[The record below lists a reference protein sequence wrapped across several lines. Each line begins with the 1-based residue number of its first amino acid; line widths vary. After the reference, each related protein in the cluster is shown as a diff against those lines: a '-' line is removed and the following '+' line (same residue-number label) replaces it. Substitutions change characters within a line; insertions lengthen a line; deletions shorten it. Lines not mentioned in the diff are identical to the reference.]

1 MNIIGIQKMESNLV
15 VQANELVLATYT
27 MTTKEK
33 QLLLSCISRIDS
45 RPDAGTITKQTKFT
59 VTVEEV
65 AKIFYNDST
74 KKNAFRDLEQAS
86 KRLSDRDVM
95 IALDNDK
102 KLHTRFVS
110 GVLYDPNGEQITLTF
125 SEDILPYLTQLKAN
139 FTKYKLME
147 ISELSSIHSIR
158 LYELVICWIGQY
170 QYSKIMD
177 LDDFRYIMGVAGK
190 YKQFGQLR
198 ERVIETAIQEVNES
212 TNYKVSVEYHK
223 RGKGKAFKELTLKF
237 HKKTLDKLTSEDG
250 TLSQAT
256 IQSIVDNVQFM
267 NDYNTHPSLSYDG
280 KMNNDA
286 FKREMINIIQRE
298 PESFNKPNKALESY
312 LPKIKY

>member
-1 MNIIGIQKMESNLV
+1 MENNLV
-15 VQANELVLATYT
+15 VQANELVLAAYT

-45 RPDAGTITKQTKFT
+45 RPSAANITKQTKFT

-65 AKIFYNDST
+65 AKIFFNDRT

-86 KRLSDRDVM
+86 NRLFDREVL
-95 IALDNDK
+95 IALDDDK
-102 KLHTRFVS
+102 TLRTRFVS
-110 GVLYDPNGEQITLTF
+110 GVLYDPKGDQITITF
-125 SEDILPYLTQLKAN
+125 AEDVLPYLTQLKAN

-147 ISELSSIHSIR
+147 VSELSSIHSIR
-158 LYELVICWIGQY
+158 LYELIVCWIGQF
-170 QYSKIMD
+170 QYSKRFD
-177 LDDFRYIMGVAGK
+177 LDDFRYVMGIKDK

-198 ERVIETAIQEVNES
+198 ERVIETAIEEVNES
-212 TNYKVSVEYHK
+212 TNYKITVEYHK
-223 RGKGKAFKELTLKF
+223 KSRGKGYAGLTFKF
-237 HKKTLDKLTSEDG
+237 HKKILDKLTSEDG

-267 NDYNTHPSLSYDG
+267 NDYNNHPSLSYDG
-280 KMNNDA
+280 KMQTDA

-298 PESFNKPNKALESY
+298 PETFNKPNKGLESY
-312 LPKIKY
+312 LPNIKQGV